1 MLDLHEGIL
10 ELFADAQ
17 RAGVRRA
24 WRRRRDEGL
33 EIDGHCA
40 RLLEKYERARRI
52 DSDLRAIRAARGPYV
67 IATLPV
73 ERAVCSGCGGVLER
87 RAGLSYWQHMGAPR
101 TRTCAPVRR
110 SA

>member
-10 ELFADAQ
+10 ELFGDAQ
-17 RAGVRRA
+17 RAGVRRV

-33 EIDGHCA
+33 ETDGHCV
-40 RLLEKYERARRI
+40 RLLAKYERARRI

-67 IATLPV
+67 IETLPV
-73 ERAVCSGCGGVLER
+73 ERSTCSDCGGVIER

-101 TRTCAPVRR
+101 TRKCGPFRR